1 MTSLDAAR
9 TRLIE
14 ILKERSVRFGNFTLA
29 SGKQSDLY
37 VDCRLTTLHPEG
49 ADLIARLLLARL
61 RPEVVAVGG
70 PMSGADPIAGA
81 VAAVSWRE
89 GAPRL
94 AFMVRK
100 QVKAHGTR
108 AWVEGRN
115 NLPDGAPVC
124 VVEDTVTTGGSLIE
138 ALKRVEDS
146 GLVVAQVVTVVDRSE
161 GAVERLA
168 AAGYTL
174 ESLVC
179 RADLVG

>member
-1 MTSLDAAR
+1 MSDLLPLR
-9 TRLIE
+9 RRLIE
-14 ILKERSVRFGNFTLA
+14 ILRERSVRFGTFTLA
-29 SGKQSDLY
+29 SGKTSDLY

-49 ADLIARLLLARL
+49 ADIIARLLLARL

-81 VAAVSWRE
+81 VAATSWRE
-89 GAPRL
+89 GQPRM

-100 QVKAHGTR
+100 QVKDHGTR
-108 AWVEGRN
+108 SWVEGRA

-124 VVEDTVTTGGSLIE
+124 VVEDTVTTGGSLLE
-138 ALKRVEDS
+138 ALRRVEDA
-146 GLVVAQVVTVVDRSE
+146 GLTVAQVITVVDRSE

-174 ESLVC
+174 EALVT
-179 RADLVG
+179 RADLTL